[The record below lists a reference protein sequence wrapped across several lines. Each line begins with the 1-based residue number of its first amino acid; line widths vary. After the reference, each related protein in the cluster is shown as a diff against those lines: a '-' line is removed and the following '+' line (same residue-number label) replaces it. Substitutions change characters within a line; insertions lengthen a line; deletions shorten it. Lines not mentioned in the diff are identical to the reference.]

1 MPWLHGLCAPEVH
14 AKTVK
19 ISMDAVETEVV
30 IDNRGTKY
38 AAWTYDGMIPGK
50 VVRITIGDSIDST
63 FKPPHDY
70 KT

>member
-1 MPWLHGLCAPEVH
+1 
-14 AKTVK
+14 
-19 ISMDAVETEVV
+19 MDAVETEVV